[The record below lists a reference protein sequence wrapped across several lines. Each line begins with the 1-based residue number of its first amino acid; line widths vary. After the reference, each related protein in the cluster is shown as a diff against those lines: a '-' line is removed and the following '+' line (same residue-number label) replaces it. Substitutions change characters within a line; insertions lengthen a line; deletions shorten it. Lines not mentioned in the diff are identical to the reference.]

1 MKRLEVDWDR
11 VAEKLQTA
19 APPTPDD
26 VSRAM
31 DGTPLDSAAAI
42 VRHMAHLETSGEI
55 THTGTMFRKLLQV
68 LNRDGEDRMLEEMY
82 RLYGQP
88 AA

>member
-19 APPTPDD
+19 APPTLDD
-26 VSRAM
+26 ASRAM
-31 DGTPLDSAAAI
+31 DGTPLDSGAAI
-42 VRHMAHLETSGEI
+42 VRHMAQLETSGEI
-55 THTGTMFRKLLQV
+55 PHMGTMFRELVQV

-82 RLYGQP
+82 RLYGHP